1 MKISLFLVSIF
12 LSVFTFAQLK
22 PGFDPSEA
30 RDMIRICNSATYL
43 DLYGDDSAIIPEG
56 YTKTYTSPVY
66 GMDNL
71 FQIYEKGDV
80 GVISFR
86 GSTAKKNS
94 WLANMYATM
103 IPAKGKMEINGD
115 KFKYQFAKDTNG
127 AVHAGYSLAIY
138 YLKDDVLDQIKRL
151 NKKGIRDI
159 IITGHSQGG
168 SLAQLTRVYLDHLSI
183 FKLSKRNTFKVYS
196 FANPMIGN
204 EIFCKEY
211 SDKFCS
217 TQMSYVIQ
225 NPKDFVPKMPI
236 SYYDDFWEKNLADFI
251 LNNEEF
257 NEQKFATDGL
267 LNLFKGRLPALA
279 KKFAENINKQLLKD
293 LGEIKMPPFKDE
305 LNYKHTGNVILIS
318 ETIYPP
324 KKGEEDET
332 KKNKLN
338 FGGGMTLQ
346 HKPYN
351 YYTAILK
358 DYFTD
363 DYNSLE
369 QKYFVM
375 PEK

>member
-1 MKISLFLVSIF
+1 MKIFLVLLVIIASTT
-12 LSVFTFAQLK
+12 TFAQLK

-43 DLYGDDSAIIPEG
+43 DLYGDDSAILPDG
-56 YTKTYTSPVY
+56 YTKIYTSPVY

-71 FQIYEKGDV
+71 FQVYTKGDL
-80 GVISFR
+80 GVINFR

-94 WLANMYATM
+94 WLANMYAAM
-103 IPAKGKMEINGD
+103 IPAKGKMEINED
-115 KFKYQFAKDTNG
+115 KFKYQFGRDTNG

-138 YLKDDVLDQIKRL
+138 FLKDDILKQIKEL
-151 NKKGIRDI
+151 NKQGIRDI
-159 IITGHSQGG
+159 ILTGHSQGG
-168 SLAQLTRVYLDHLSI
+168 ALAQLTMAFLDYQSM
-183 FKLSKRNTFKVYS
+183 FKVSRRNTFKVYS

-204 EIFCKEY
+204 ELFCKEY
-211 SDKFCS
+211 SDKFCKS
-217 TQMSYVIQ
+217 EMSYVLQ

-257 NEQKFATDGL
+257 NEMKFATDGL
-267 LNLFKGRLPALA
+267 LNLFKGKMPALA
-279 KKFAENINKQLLKD
+279 KKLAENINKQLLKD
-293 LGEIKMPPFKDE
+293 LGDIKMPAFKNE

-318 ETIYPP
+318 ETIYPS
-324 KKGEEDET
+324 KKDDKEDA
-332 KKNKLN
+332 KKSMIN
-338 FGGGMTLQ
+338 FKGSTLQ

-358 DYFTD
+358 DYFSE
-363 DYNSLE
+363 DYNRLE